1 MKLRYIKNLNTEKI
15 KELRNVEK
23 NGKSFQTRQRAQAI
37 LLSHKGTKVNELC
50 NIFNKSRITM
60 YRWLNRFKNQEL
72 EELND
77 IDGRGRKPVLDIEKD
92 SKEVKEYMKV
102 HNIRETCAIL
112 NQEKRYKKVS
122 PQILKRF
129 LKKMA

>member
-77 IDGRGRKPVLDIEKD
+77 IDGRGRKPALDIEKD

>member
-1 MKLRYIKNLNTEKI
+1 MKKLMVSLFVMLAGTCTIASAVARDQLLLTSGRIDQLGHGDNLVLATNPI
-15 KELRNVEK
+15 P
-23 NGKSFQTRQRAQAI
+23 
-37 LLSHKGTKVNELC
+37 
-50 NIFNKSRITM
+50 
-60 YRWLNRFKNQEL
+60 FKNQEL

-77 IDGRGRKPVLDIEKD
+77 IDGRGRKPALDIEKD

-112 NQEKRYKKVS
+112 NEKKRDKKVS
-122 PQILKRF
+122 PQRFKRF